1 MQSFTYKKT
10 DGITALKAS
19 FTDFKYK
26 KHAHQEYAFG
36 VTLKGIQHYYLDG
49 HLQLSHQNGVMFFNP
64 EQVHDGMAYNH
75 EGLEYVM
82 LYIDP
87 NIFLEAIQKKEIIRF
102 EKPIIYN
109 DHLKHHILK
118 LSQAILAREN
128 SALCNE
134 LFIQLTDSLV
144 EHDFSAALKKD
155 SFVMNKA
162 KEIIHSYADHI
173 LKLEDICEE
182 LQLTTFQFIRFFKK
196 HTGITPYQY
205 FLNCKV
211 ERAKIIIEHTA
222 DIYTAVA
229 QCGYVDLAHLNKQFK
244 RTFGITAFEYRSL
257 VHNK

>member
-10 DGITALKAS
+10 AGITALKAS

-26 KHAHQEYAFG
+26 KHAHQEYALG

-49 HLQLSHQNGVMFFNP
+49 NVQLSHENGVMFFNP
-64 EQVHDGMAYNH
+64 EQVHDGMAYNR

-87 NIFLEAIQKKEIIRF
+87 ALFLEAIQKKDIVSF

-109 DHLKHHILK
+109 NHIKQQILK
-118 LSQAILAREN
+118 LSHAILTEEN
-128 SALCNE
+128 SARCNE
-134 LFIQLTDSLV
+134 LFLHLTDCLV
-144 EHDFSAALKKD
+144 AQDVSSSMKMD
-155 SFVMNKA
+155 SFIIKKA
-162 KEIIHSYADHI
+162 KEIIHSHVENV
-173 LKLEDICEE
+173 LKIEDICQE
-182 LQLTTFQFIRFFKK
+182 LQMTTFQFIRFFKK

-211 ERAKIIIEHTA
+211 ERAKSIIEQTG
-222 DIYTAVA
+222 DIYVAVA

-244 RTFGITAFEYRSL
+244 CIFGTTAFEYLSFI
-257 VHNK
+257 HNR